1 MGPCHFWIGNLL
13 AHQWKARF
21 PKEISL
27 RQLNAYGIPIAR
39 VFFSLA
45 IQIENA
51 TWPTC
56 QEVNMPGKKLALFF
70 SFLMLVAALLAT
82 PSALAQSTATLQGT
96 VTDSKGAV
104 LPNATVVVR
113 NRSTSA
119 ERTTQTDSEG
129 NYQVAALPVGNYTI
143 EVKVQGFKTQ
153 VADQV
158 TVEVAKTVVQN
169 FQLDV
174 GAISEQVL
182 VSSDVPVIETTTT
195 SVGTVINQR
204 TVQEIPLNGRHF
216 VDLGLL
222 IPGSVTPPQNGFLTA
237 PLRGQGSF
245 AFNTAG
251 AREDTVNFM
260 INGVNLNDMV
270 QNQITFQPSINTVQ
284 EFKADNSTFSAEYG
298 RNSGA
303 IVNIATR
310 SGANQYHGELF
321 EFLRNEALD
330 ARNFFERTSEPAPFK
345 RNQFGFNIGGPVN
358 IPHFGEG
365 GPILSYNGKNQTF
378 FFLSYEGLRQ
388 RQGLT
393 ISGVTVPTDAQRA
406 AVTDP
411 VILKLL
417 PLIPR
422 PNVGASG
429 FSGSATAPVNIDQWT
444 IDLSHNMG
452 ANDRLHGYYAH
463 QRDERGEPTL
473 QGNSVPGFGDTR
485 RSRRQIFTLN
495 ETHSFGSSVVNEAR
509 FGFNRIHI
517 TFTPNAQ
524 LNPLDFGIHNG
535 VTEPIGLPQMAVTGT
550 GLNLGGPA
558 GFPQGRSD
566 TTFVLSDTLSYL
578 RGNHSFKFGGE
589 WRRFYNNNT
598 NRDTGNF
605 AFANMAAFLNGT
617 ANTFAVTLGDV
628 SSAIAQGALGLFV
641 QDNYKL
647 RPNFTLEL
655 GFRYDWL
662 MSPTERFDRFV
673 DFVPE
678 IVSLVRVNNG
688 IAPVYHTNAKNFQ
701 PRLGFSW
708 DPFKDGKTSVRGAY
722 AILADQPVTN
732 LVTGNATNPPFAT
745 AVALPANT
753 TTKLS
758 EATDPGHAVPGSTVS
773 PSSSDPEFDNGYV
786 QSWNLNVQRE
796 IGRGLA
802 VTAGYFGS
810 KGTHLRISRN
820 LNQTFLNAA
829 LNPVRP
835 FPNLASSSPIAPG
848 LPLLN
853 ITFREGTSN
862 SNYNALWLTAT
873 KRLSGGLQF
882 NASYTFSKSIDY
894 NSQSSQGVTVQDS
907 YNLRG
912 DRGLSDFDARHR
924 FVVSGLY
931 ELPFKGNQLKE
942 GWQLSMI
949 TQSQSGNPVTLL
961 AGNAAA
967 IGAIQAASAN
977 SLTGLATLR
986 PDINGPVTIS
996 PTAAASGIGVQW
1008 FPNLVCDPRPGGK
1021 CPSGSA
1027 VILPVAAVGNRTIY
1041 HFGSMGR
1048 NVLIG
1053 PRFNN
1058 TDVSLIKRTKLGE
1071 HQLIEFRWEVFDVF
1085 NHANFGQ
1092 PGRVAQVDSTA
1103 FGLITN
1109 TRFPTGDSGSSR
1121 QMQFALKYK
1130 F

>member
-1 MGPCHFWIGNLL
+1 M
-13 AHQWKARF
+13 
-21 PKEISL
+21 L
-27 RQLNAYGIPIAR
+27 R
-39 VFFSLA
+39 
-45 IQIENA
+45 
-51 TWPTC
+51 
-56 QEVNMPGKKLALFF
+56 KKTALFF
-70 SFLMLVAALLAT
+70 SLFLLVAGLLISS
-82 PSALAQSTATLQGT
+82 PVLAQSTATLQGT

-104 LPNATVVVR
+104 IPNATVTVR
-113 NRSTSA
+113 NRSTSF
-119 ERTTQTDSEG
+119 ERTAQTDTDG
-129 NYQVAALPVGNYTI
+129 NYQVAALPVGTYTI
-143 EVKVQGFKTQ
+143 EAKIEGFKTQ
-153 VADQV
+153 VADNV
-158 TVEVAKTVVQN
+158 TVEVAKTVIQN
-169 FQLDV
+169 FQMDV
-174 GAISEQVL
+174 GLISEQVQ
-182 VSSDVPVIETTTT
+182 VSSDIPVIETATT

-251 AREDTVNFM
+251 NREDTVNFM

-310 SGANQYHGELF
+310 SGTNDYHGELF
-321 EFLRNEALD
+321 EFLRNEVFD
-330 ARNFFERTSEPAPFK
+330 ARNFFERTQDPAPFK
-345 RNQFGFNIGGPVN
+345 RNQFGFNLGGPLSL
-358 IPHFGEG
+358 PHFGEG
-365 GPILSYNGKNQTF
+365 GPVFGYNGKNKTF
-378 FFLSYEGLRQ
+378 FFFSYEGLRQ

-406 AVTDP
+406 LVTDP

-422 PNVGASG
+422 ANVGTNG

-444 IDLSHNMG
+444 LDVNHNLG
-452 ANDRLHGYYAH
+452 VNDRLHGYYAI

-473 QGNSVPGFGDTR
+473 QGNSIPGFGDTR
-485 RSRRQIFTLN
+485 QSRRQIFTLN
-495 ETHSFGSSVVNEAR
+495 ETHTFGSAVVNEAR

-517 TFTPNAQ
+517 AFTPNAQ
-524 LNPLDFGIHNG
+524 LNPLDFGIANG
-535 VTEPIGLPQMAVTGT
+535 VTESIGLPQMTVTGT
-550 GLNLGGPA
+550 ALNFGGPA

-566 TTFVLSDTLSYL
+566 TTFVVSDTLSYL
-578 RGNHSFKFGGE
+578 RGNHSFRFGGE

-598 NRDTGNF
+598 NKDTGTF
-605 AFANMAAFLNGT
+605 TFANMGAFLNGT
-617 ANTFAVTLGDV
+617 ANAFNITLGDLQRGITDV
-628 SSAIAQGALGLFV
+628 STAIAQGALGVFV
-641 QDNYKL
+641 QDNYKV
-647 RPNFTLEL
+647 RPNLTLEL

-662 MSPTERFDRFV
+662 MSPTERYDRFV
-673 DFVPE
+673 DYVPE
-678 IVSLVRVNNG
+678 INSLVQVNNG
-688 IAPVYHTNAKNFQ
+688 IAPVYHTNSRNFQ
-701 PRLGFSW
+701 PRLGFAW

-722 AILADQPVTN
+722 AILADQPITN

-745 AVALPANT
+745 GVALPANT
-753 TTKLS
+753 TTQLS
-758 EATDPGHAVPGSTVS
+758 NATSNAVPGATVS
-773 PSSSDPEFDNGYV
+773 PSSSDPFFDNGYV

-796 IGRGLA
+796 VGQGLA
-802 VTAGYFGS
+802 VTVGYFGS
-810 KGTHLRISRN
+810 KGTNLRITRN

-835 FPNLASSSPIAPG
+835 FPTLSPNSPIRPG
-848 LPLLN
+848 APLLN

-873 KRLSGGLQF
+873 KRMAKGLQF

-931 ELPFKGNQLKE
+931 ELPFSGNQLKE
-942 GWQLSMI
+942 GWQISFI

-961 AGNAAA
+961 AGNAGALPGGIPAA
-967 IGAIQAASAN
+967 NAN

-986 PDINGPVTIS
+986 PDITGPLTIS
-996 PTAAASGIGVQW
+996 PAAAATGIGVQW
-1008 FPNLVCDPRPGGK
+1008 FPNAVCDPRPGGV
-1021 CPSGSA
+1021 CPSGAA
-1027 VILPVAAVGNRTIY
+1027 VILPVAFINGKTIY
-1041 HFGSMGR
+1041 HFGGMGR
-1048 NVLIG
+1048 NVVIG

-1058 TDVSLIKRTKLGE
+1058 TDLSLIKRTKIGE

-1092 PGRVAQVDSTA
+1092 PGRTAQVGSTS
-1103 FGLITN
+1103 FGVITN